1 MELAVLYRSQRSVGI
16 SGYHGGIWRSMQA
29 PDVCFPI
36 CDVHER
42 QRTKTGKGS
51 SSCSTGW
58 ISGAGPVY
66 RTLYSDL
73 CTLHH
78 FPGCAGRI
86 LSHGKRKRSR
96 SMSIRQYWFVL
107 WELTKRELKRKY
119 ARSFLGIL
127 WSCVY
132 PLMRMA
138 LVVVLFSTIFNKGI
152 DKYPAYYFVG
162 FLMFEFFATA
172 TQTSLTTLKD
182 NRDLLIKSKLPRELF
197 VLSRVLTAFVNFLLG
212 CIPFAAVLAWYRAS
226 VTVYYLMI
234 PIVLL
239 LLLIF
244 TTGVSY
250 AVSIWFVFQRDA
262 GNIYSNFIFILRF
275 FVAMFYSVDWVAAGV
290 RWVIEH
296 NPVYLYIYIL
306 RQCVV
311 YGQRPEWMYVRNGI
325 IWAAGMFGIGILV
338 FKKYENEVVE
348 RL

>member
-1 MELAVLYRSQRSVGI
+1 MS
-16 SGYHGGIWRSMQA
+16 
-29 PDVCFPI
+29 
-36 CDVHER
+36 
-42 QRTKTGKGS
+42 TK
-51 SSCSTGW
+51 
-58 ISGAGPVY
+58 
-66 RTLYSDL
+66 
-73 CTLHH
+73 
-78 FPGCAGRI
+78 
-86 LSHGKRKRSR
+86 
-96 SMSIRQYWFVL
+96 MSIRQYWFVL

-138 LVVVLFSTIFNKGI
+138 LVVLLFSTIFNKGI

-182 NRDLLIKSKLPRELF
+182 NRNLLIKSKLPRELF

-212 CIPFAAVLAWYRAS
+212 CIPFAAVLAWYRAQ
-226 VTVYYLMI
+226 VTVYYCMI
-234 PIVLL
+234 PVVLL
-239 LLLIF
+239 LLLAF

-250 AVSIWFVFQRDA
+250 MVSIWYVFQRDA
-262 GNIYSNFIFILRF
+262 RNIHTNFLFILRF
-275 FVAMFYSVDWVAAGV
+275 FVAMFYAVEWVSDGV
-290 RWVIEH
+290 QWVIKH
-296 NPVYLYIYIL
+296 NPVYAYIYVM

-311 YGQRPEWMYVRNGI
+311 YGQWPEAMYLYQIV
-325 IWAAGMFGIGILV
+325 IWSAAMLLAGMLI

>member
-1 MELAVLYRSQRSVGI
+1 MVFYMIYNYNLKLFNFRGSIWYFSFMGFLDGTLWQKLMGVGPALLDTVTQAQIAKADFYVEWNWLYCTAHNDLLEYLVTMGVF
-16 SGYHGGIWRSMQA
+16 MQHA
-29 PDVCFPI
+29 GSDVCSPI

-58 ISGAGPVY
+58 ISGAGLVY

-78 FPGCAGRI
+78 FLGCAGRI

-138 LVVVLFSTIFNKGI
+138 LVVILFSTIFNKGI

-162 FLMFEFFATA
+162 FLMFEF
-172 TQTSLTTLKD
+172 
-182 NRDLLIKSKLPRELF
+182 
-197 VLSRVLTAFVNFLLG
+197 
-212 CIPFAAVLAWYRAS
+212 
-226 VTVYYLMI
+226 
-234 PIVLL
+234 
-239 LLLIF
+239 
-244 TTGVSY
+244 
-250 AVSIWFVFQRDA
+250 
-262 GNIYSNFIFILRF
+262 LR
-275 FVAMFYSVDWVAAGV
+275 
-290 RWVIEH
+290 RRH
-296 NPVYLYIYIL
+296 
-306 RQCVV
+306 R
-311 YGQRPEWMYVRNGI
+311 RR
-325 IWAAGMFGIGILV
+325 
-338 FKKYENEVVE
+338 
-348 RL
+348 